1 MAIFNVRMAL
11 VSGSVESILVK
22 AATAQDAAKEV
33 ETGLTEDGVQV
44 KGVVS
49 NIRMTK
55 AQASRVLASGDIRN
69 WTDL

>member
-1 MAIFNVRMAL
+1 MAL

-55 AQASRVLASGDIRN
+55 AQAIRVLTSGDIRN

>member
-11 VSGSVESILVK
+11 VSGAVESILVK
-22 AATAQDAAKEV
+22 AATAPEAAKEV
-33 ETGLTEDGVQV
+33 ANGLTEDGVEV
-44 KGVVS
+44 KGVIS

-55 AQASRVLASGDIRN
+55 AQAARVLASGDVRN